1 MAQTRSHRVRA
12 SHAHASSVPRTSS
25 DACASVGFYD
35 CRVRPA
41 LLRLTRQTSMLQTLI
56 TTPRV
61 TVRKGFRERAR
72 MTSYA
77 TA

>member
-1 MAQTRSHRVRA
+1 
-12 SHAHASSVPRTSS
+12 
-25 DACASVGFYD
+25 
-35 CRVRPA
+35 
-41 LLRLTRQTSMLQTLI
+41 MLQTLI